1 MNNKEKQKSKNLKEG
16 KSSSLDEDISS
27 IKEILL
33 DIVEDPNLIIE
44 KILISLFNEMII
56 NKDEIE
62 ENFILFYQKK
72 IKDLCQKHQKKNI
85 TLLLFL
91 NISNIIQRYRRI
103 ILETPNITEY
113 RQNFSTKNDLRSFS
127 HEEKHSKK
135 YLYFDIS
142 DRKNKL
148 YSPPKKVRNFDYIS
162 VMKNLFNK
170 LLGIKHCLKRAVPII
185 EKIFEYPLTD
195 FEDCSVQ
202 ECTMENFLRI
212 IIHDNFIWNEI
223 IKNRRGE
230 LKILVQQLLEDFDK
244 DCFYINNNDNNI
256 DYFNKFTKKTL
267 KVQNAQ
273 SSFDTRTPDDA
284 FKISPIYYDDEH
296 EKLFNKES
304 DFNNEETVDNII
316 QNKNNNLSNINMIK
330 LNSRD
335 FINNKFDINKAIFTN
350 ETINEINK
358 INTINNLAK
367 ENLNLNLQK
376 NFSFPGNTIKVPNLP
391 HINLSN
397 IPPQKPDKPDS
408 ESNSNNKFNK
418 KRFHKKVENNNI
430 KNKKSEEIKNK
441 KEEKSEIPNDLDDLV
456 KYIKDDNNQNKK
468 KKKNRKKTK
477 KRNKNA
483 GGENSNENKKEQNEN
498 KDDDNFIDD
507 EKDIQIFKDDLIKDS
522 INRFKIHK
530 IKFKY
535 RPKYLKKISKF
546 EN

>member
-16 KSSSLDEDISS
+16 KNSSLDEDISS

-304 DFNNEETVDNII
+304 NFNNEETVDNII

-330 LNSRD
+330 LNSRN

-350 ETINEINK
+350 ETINK

-376 NFSFPGNTIKVPNLP
+376 NFSFPGNTIKVPNRP

>member
-113 RQNFSTKNDLRSFS
+113 RQNFSAKNDLRSFS

-330 LNSRD
+330 LNSRN

-376 NFSFPGNTIKVPNLP
+376 NFSFPGNTIKVPNRP

-397 IPPQKPDKPDS
+397 IPPQKPDKPDR
-408 ESNSNNKFNK
+408 ESNSKNKFNK
-418 KRFHKKVENNNI
+418 KRFHKKVENNI
-430 KNKKSEEIKNK
+430 LKNKKSEEIKNK

>member
-127 HEEKHSKK
+127 REEKHSKK

-170 LLGIKHCLKRAVPII
+170 LLGIKNCLKRAVPII

-273 SSFDTRTPDDA
+273 SSFDIRTPDDA

-304 DFNNEETVDNII
+304 NFNNEETVDNII

-397 IPPQKPDKPDS
+397 IPPQKPDKPDR
-408 ESNSNNKFNK
+408 ESNSKNKFNK
-418 KRFHKKVENNNI
+418 KRFHKKVENNI
-430 KNKKSEEIKNK
+430 LKNKKSEEIKNK

-535 RPKYLKKISKF
+535 RPKYLKKISNL

>member
-170 LLGIKHCLKRAVPII
+170 LLGIKNCLKRAVPII

-330 LNSRD
+330 LNSRN

-535 RPKYLKKISKF
+535 RPKYLKKISNF

>member
-85 TLLLFL
+85 ALLLFL

-148 YSPPKKVRNFDYIS
+148 YSPPKKVRNYDYIS

-170 LLGIKHCLKRAVPII
+170 LLGIKNCLKRAVPII

-223 IKNRRGE
+223 IKNRLGE

-304 DFNNEETVDNII
+304 NFNNEETVDNII

-376 NFSFPGNTIKVPNLP
+376 NFSFPGNTIKVPNRP

-418 KRFHKKVENNNI
+418 KR
-430 KNKKSEEIKNK
+430 
-441 KEEKSEIPNDLDDLV
+441 
-456 KYIKDDNNQNKK
+456 
-468 KKKNRKKTK
+468 
-477 KRNKNA
+477 
-483 GGENSNENKKEQNEN
+483 
-498 KDDDNFIDD
+498 
-507 EKDIQIFKDDLIKDS
+507 
-522 INRFKIHK
+522 
-530 IKFKY
+530 
-535 RPKYLKKISKF
+535 
-546 EN
+546 

>member
-16 KSSSLDEDISS
+16 KNSSLDEDISS

-223 IKNRRGE
+223 IKNRLGE

-304 DFNNEETVDNII
+304 NFNNEETVDNII

-376 NFSFPGNTIKVPNLP
+376 NFSFPGNTIKVPNRP
-391 HINLSN
+391 HINLGN
-397 IPPQKPDKPDS
+397 IPTQKPDKPDR
-408 ESNSNNKFNK
+408 ESNSKNKFNK

>member
-16 KSSSLDEDISS
+16 KNSSLDEDISS

-85 TLLLFL
+85 ALLLFL

-223 IKNRRGE
+223 TKNRRGE

-330 LNSRD
+330 LNSRN

-358 INTINNLAK
+358 INTINNFAK

>member
-1 MNNKEKQKSKNLKEG
+1 MNNKEKQKQKNSKEIKN
-16 KSSSLDEDISS
+16 SSPDEY
-27 IKEILL
+27 KEILL
-33 DIVEDPNLIIE
+33 EDDKAEDPNSIIDKLLIN
-44 KILISLFNEMII
+44 LFNQLIM
-56 NKDEIE
+56 NKNEIE
-62 ENFILFYQKK
+62 ESFILFYKKK
-72 IKDLCQKHQKKNI
+72 IKELCQKHLKKNI
-85 TLLLFL
+85 VLFL
-91 NISNIIQRYRRI
+91 FINISKIIQRYRRKLFEI
-103 ILETPNITEY
+103 PNMMDMRRNYI
-113 RQNFSTKNDLRSFS
+113 FKNELRSS
-127 HEEKHSKK
+127 SYKEKYSKK
-135 YLYFDIS
+135 YFYFAIEQ
-142 DRKNKL
+142 
-148 YSPPKKVRNFDYIS
+148 KKTSSYDSSKKIKIFDYNL

-330 LNSRD
+330 LNSRN

-358 INTINNLAK
+358 KNTINNLSK

-376 NFSFPGNTIKVPNLP
+376 NFSFPGNTIKVPNRP

-397 IPPQKPDKPDS
+397 IPPQKPDKPDR
-408 ESNSNNKFNK
+408 ESNSKNKFNK

>member
-170 LLGIKHCLKRAVPII
+170 LLGIKNCLKRAVPII
-185 EKIFEYPLTD
+185 KKIFEYPLTD

-223 IKNRRGE
+223 IKNRLGE

-273 SSFDTRTPDDA
+273 SSFDIRTPDDA

-408 ESNSNNKFNK
+408 ESNSKNKFNK

>member
-16 KSSSLDEDISS
+16 KNSSLDEDISS

-170 LLGIKHCLKRAVPII
+170 LLGIKNCLKRAVPII
-185 EKIFEYPLTD
+185 KKIFEYPLTD

-330 LNSRD
+330 LNSRN

-367 ENLNLNLQK
+367 ENLNLQK
-376 NFSFPGNTIKVPNLP
+376 NFSFPGNTIKVPNRP

-397 IPPQKPDKPDS
+397 IPPQKPDKPDR
-408 ESNSNNKFNK
+408 ESNSKNKFNK
-418 KRFHKKVENNNI
+418 KRFHKKVENNI
-430 KNKKSEEIKNK
+430 LKNKKSEEIKNK

-507 EKDIQIFKDDLIKDS
+507 EKDIQMFKDDLIKDS

>member
-16 KSSSLDEDISS
+16 KNSSLDEDISS

-170 LLGIKHCLKRAVPII
+170 LLGIKNCLKRAVPII

-330 LNSRD
+330 LNSRN

-367 ENLNLNLQK
+367 ENLNLQK
-376 NFSFPGNTIKVPNLP
+376 NFSFPGNTIKVPNRP

-397 IPPQKPDKPDS
+397 IPPQKPDKPDR
-408 ESNSNNKFNK
+408 ESNSKNKFNK
-418 KRFHKKVENNNI
+418 KRFHKKVENNI
-430 KNKKSEEIKNK
+430 LKNKKSEEIKNK

-535 RPKYLKKISKF
+535 RPKYLKKISKL

>member
-170 LLGIKHCLKRAVPII
+170 LLGIKNCLKRAVPII

-223 IKNRRGE
+223 IKNRLGE

-304 DFNNEETVDNII
+304 NFNNEETVDNII

>member
-113 RQNFSTKNDLRSFS
+113 RQNFSAKNDLRSFS

-296 EKLFNKES
+296 EKLFNKEI

-330 LNSRD
+330 LNSRN

-376 NFSFPGNTIKVPNLP
+376 NFSFPGNTIKVPNRP

-397 IPPQKPDKPDS
+397 IPPQKPDKPDR
-408 ESNSNNKFNK
+408 ESNSKNKFNK
-418 KRFHKKVENNNI
+418 KRFHKKVENNI
-430 KNKKSEEIKNK
+430 LKNKKSEEIKNK

>member
-85 TLLLFL
+85 ALLLFL

-223 IKNRRGE
+223 IKNRLGE

-304 DFNNEETVDNII
+304 NFNNEETVDNII

>member
-1 MNNKEKQKSKNLKEG
+1 M
-16 KSSSLDEDISS
+16 
-27 IKEILL
+27 
-33 DIVEDPNLIIE
+33 
-44 KILISLFNEMII
+44 
-56 NKDEIE
+56 
-62 ENFILFYQKK
+62 
-72 IKDLCQKHQKKNI
+72 
-85 TLLLFL
+85 
-91 NISNIIQRYRRI
+91 
-103 ILETPNITEY
+103 
-113 RQNFSTKNDLRSFS
+113 
-127 HEEKHSKK
+127 
-135 YLYFDIS
+135 
-142 DRKNKL
+142 
-148 YSPPKKVRNFDYIS
+148 
-162 VMKNLFNK
+162 
-170 LLGIKHCLKRAVPII
+170 
-185 EKIFEYPLTD
+185 
-195 FEDCSVQ
+195 
-202 ECTMENFLRI
+202 
-212 IIHDNFIWNEI
+212 
-223 IKNRRGE
+223 
-230 LKILVQQLLEDFDK
+230 EDFDK

-330 LNSRD
+330 LNSRN

-376 NFSFPGNTIKVPNLP
+376 NFSFPGNTIKVPNRP

-397 IPPQKPDKPDS
+397 IPPQKPDKPDR
-408 ESNSNNKFNK
+408 ESNSKNKFNK

>member
-85 TLLLFL
+85 ALLLFL

-223 IKNRRGE
+223 IKNRLGE

-304 DFNNEETVDNII
+304 NFNNEETVDNII

-330 LNSRD
+330 LNSRN

>member
-85 TLLLFL
+85 ALLLFL

-170 LLGIKHCLKRAVPII
+170 LLGIKNCLKRAVPII

-304 DFNNEETVDNII
+304 NFNNEETVDNII

-376 NFSFPGNTIKVPNLP
+376 NFSFPGKTIKIPNRP
-391 HINLSN
+391 RVNLSDV
-397 IPPQKPDKPDS
+397 PPQKPDKPDR
-408 ESNSNNKFNK
+408 ESNSKNKFNK

-483 GGENSNENKKEQNEN
+483 GGENSNENKKEQKEN

-535 RPKYLKKISKF
+535 RPKYLKKISNL

>member
-85 TLLLFL
+85 ALLLFL

-170 LLGIKHCLKRAVPII
+170 LLGIKNCLKRAVPII

-330 LNSRD
+330 LNSRN

-367 ENLNLNLQK
+367 ENLNLQK
-376 NFSFPGNTIKVPNLP
+376 NFSFPGNTIKVPNRP

-397 IPPQKPDKPDS
+397 IPPQKPDKPDR
-408 ESNSNNKFNK
+408 ESNSKNKFNK
-418 KRFHKKVENNNI
+418 KRFHKKVENNI
-430 KNKKSEEIKNK
+430 LKNKKSEEIKNK

>member
-170 LLGIKHCLKRAVPII
+170 LLGIKNCLKRAVPII

-330 LNSRD
+330 LNSRN

-418 KRFHKKVENNNI
+418 KRFHKKVENNI
-430 KNKKSEEIKNK
+430 LKNKKSEEIKNK

>member
-148 YSPPKKVRNFDYIS
+148 YSPPKKVRNFDYIF

-185 EKIFEYPLTD
+185 KKIFEYPLTD

-330 LNSRD
+330 LNSRN

-376 NFSFPGNTIKVPNLP
+376 NFSFPGNTIKVPNRP

-397 IPPQKPDKPDS
+397 IPPQKPDKPDP

-483 GGENSNENKKEQNEN
+483 GGENSNENKKEPNEN

-535 RPKYLKKISKF
+535 RPKYLKKISNF

>member
-170 LLGIKHCLKRAVPII
+170 LLGIKNCLKRAVPII

-223 IKNRRGE
+223 IKNRLGE

-367 ENLNLNLQK
+367 ENLNLQK
-376 NFSFPGNTIKVPNLP
+376 NFSFPGNTIKVPNRP

-397 IPPQKPDKPDS
+397 IPPQKPDKPDR
-408 ESNSNNKFNK
+408 ESNSKNKFNK
-418 KRFHKKVENNNI
+418 KRFHKKVENNI
-430 KNKKSEEIKNK
+430 LKNKKSEEIKNK

>member
-16 KSSSLDEDISS
+16 KNSSLDEDISS

-162 VMKNLFNK
+162 AMKNLFNK

-223 IKNRRGE
+223 TKNRRGE

-330 LNSRD
+330 LNSRN

-376 NFSFPGNTIKVPNLP
+376 NFSFPGNTIKVPNRP

>member
-170 LLGIKHCLKRAVPII
+170 LLGIKNCLKRAVPII
-185 EKIFEYPLTD
+185 KKIFEYPLTD

-223 IKNRRGE
+223 IKNRLGE

-273 SSFDTRTPDDA
+273 SSFDIRTPDDA

>member
-85 TLLLFL
+85 ALLLFL

-170 LLGIKHCLKRAVPII
+170 LLGIKNCLKRAVPII

-376 NFSFPGNTIKVPNLP
+376 NFSFPGNTIKVPNRP

-397 IPPQKPDKPDS
+397 IPPQKPDKPDR
-408 ESNSNNKFNK
+408 ESNSKNKLNK

>member
-170 LLGIKHCLKRAVPII
+170 LLGIK
-185 EKIFEYPLTD
+185 
-195 FEDCSVQ
+195 
-202 ECTMENFLRI
+202 
-212 IIHDNFIWNEI
+212 DNFIWNEI

-330 LNSRD
+330 LNSRN

-376 NFSFPGNTIKVPNLP
+376 NFSFPGNTIKVPNRP

-397 IPPQKPDKPDS
+397 IPPQKPDKPDR
-408 ESNSNNKFNK
+408 ESNSKNKFNK

-507 EKDIQIFKDDLIKDS
+507 EKDIQMFKDDLIKDS

-535 RPKYLKKISKF
+535 RPKYLKKISNF